1 MPQGPLTRL
10 GFRFLNLTTRS
21 WTGFW
26 GTVILC
32 VIYVAYN
39 SLTHGHLAF
48 DPFPYVLLCVILT
61 VFSYFQNIIIMTMQ
75 RADENLQTF
84 TEEHDKIVLQHIHDV
99 VQALHA
105 MMQVQL
111 GQDAKIQALLSGMTK
126 DLEEIQ
132 KDLTEDL

>member
-1 MPQGPLTRL
+1 MPRNRLTRF
-10 GFRFLNLTTRS
+10 GFWFLDLTTRS

-26 GTVILC
+26 GTVVFC
-32 VIYVAYN
+32 VIYVVYN
-39 SLTHGHLAF
+39 GLVGKHWAF
-48 DPFPYVLLCVILT
+48 DPFPMVALCVLLT

-75 RADENLQTF
+75 RADERIQSA
-84 TEEHDKIVLQHIHDV
+84 TEQHDKLVLQHIHDV

-111 GQDAKIQALLSGMTK
+111 NQDAKIQALLAGMTL

-132 KDLTEDL
+132 KDLTEDS